1 MCGFKKH
8 ERVLL
13 MSSDISIKVESLC
26 KDFQIYENPADRLKQ
41 FMFPAIQNLLGLR
54 RRRYCTN
61 FRALH
66 EISFTVR
73 RGETVGIVGRN
84 GAGKSTLLQI
94 ICGTLFPSS
103 GTVEINGRIA
113 ALLEL
118 GAGFNLEYTG
128 LENVYLNAALMG
140 ISREEI
146 NNKLDE
152 ILRFADIGEFIHQ
165 PIKTYSSGMIVR
177 LAFAVAINVEPD
189 ILVVDEALA
198 VGDEL
203 FQRKCFAK
211 IEEIKARGAT
221 ILFVSHSGAT
231 VVGLCDRAILID
243 GGELLLSGEPK
254 KIVGLYQKLIF
265 SSDTARKDIR
275 ANIQRDAEQLEQNE
289 VLTKAKY
296 CDEVVSLPAKA
307 VVDSIRESYDLE
319 LLSVSLVEYVS
330 NGAVITDPHIILD
343 GFGRVNNLL
352 MGSRYTYR
360 FNVSFEKECA
370 SVRFGMLIK
379 TVSGIELGGATTA
392 KDMLSTVRLVKSGTV
407 YAVSFE
413 FDCALAPGV
422 YFLNAGVSGEVDGV
436 MSYLHRLVDALS
448 FRVLP
453 EKTSIMTGM
462 VDFKVS
468 PKLVLDNIDT
478 FDVKDSIAH

>member
-1 MCGFKKH
+1 MFGFKKQ

-13 MSSDISIKVESLC
+13 MSSDISIKVENIC

-41 FMFPAIQNLLGLR
+41 FLLPRVQNLLGLQPR
-54 RRRYCTN
+54 QYYTN

-66 EISFTVR
+66 DVSFTVEK
-73 RGETVGIVGRN
+73 GETVGIVGRN

-94 ICGTLFPSS
+94 ICSTLFPSKGS
-103 GTVEINGRIA
+103 VVINGRIA

-118 GAGFNLEYTG
+118 GAGFNLDYTG

-140 ISREEI
+140 ISRDEI
-146 NNKLDE
+146 NNKLDD
-152 ILRFADIGEFIHQ
+152 ILQFADIGEFIHQ

-231 VVGLCDRAILID
+231 IVGLCDRAILID

-265 SSDTARKDIR
+265 STASARGEIR
-275 ANIQRDAEQLEQNE
+275 ANIQRDVEKIDSKETDRATNNLQGS
-289 VLTKAKY
+289 AG
-296 CDEVVSLPAKA
+296 LPAK
-307 VVDSIRESYDLE
+307 VDADSMRESYDPHLV
-319 LLSVSLVEYVS
+319 SVSLVEYAS

-343 GFGRVNNLL
+343 GFGRVNNLVI
-352 MGSRYTYR
+352 GSRYTYR
-360 FNVSFEKECA
+360 FNVRFEKTCA

-392 KDMLSTVRLVKSGTV
+392 KDMLSTVRSVEGGTT
-407 YAVSFE
+407 YSISFD
-413 FDCALAPGV
+413 FDCTLAPGV
-422 YFLNAGVSGEVDGV
+422 YFLNAGVSGEVAGV
-436 MSYLHRLVDALS
+436 MSYLHRLVDAAT

-453 EKTSIMTGM
+453 EKASIMTGM
-462 VDFKVS
+462 IDFNIC
-468 PKLVLDNIDT
+468 PKLAVDNMC
-478 FDVKDSIAH
+478 AN